1 MLLEHGAK
9 NVILHAFDG
18 KPSNALKG
26 IEAGYY
32 FSIPPSIARSPQKE
46 KLVKSVPLSN
56 LLLETD
62 SPALAAEKQTRNEPK
77 NVCISCQAISRI
89 KGVPVHTVYE
99 ETTKNALK
107 LFPKLQRFIRKWWRH
122 YTLESF
128 GNAKSEDN
136 LHLCRFAY
144 CSLDLF
150 SNNTPKISMDFLRY
164 LIAELFHNIWK
175 KKKNCHLKHQSQFV
189 TKKGKESKDMFQHLP
204 SNRPIR
210 MWRWTGSQFRYW
222 MNCVGL

>member
-1 MLLEHGAK
+1 MSTNCSLGPVSPHGRHWGIKRSFDVNHVIFLFLL
-9 NVILHAFDG
+9 F
-18 KPSNALKG
+18 
-26 IEAGYY
+26 
-32 FSIPPSIARSPQKE
+32 
-46 KLVKSVPLSN
+46 
-56 LLLETD
+56 
-62 SPALAAEKQTRNEPK
+62 QTRNEPK

-128 GNAKSEDN
+128 GDAKSEDN

-150 SNNTPKISMDFLRY
+150 SNNTPKISMDFVRY
-164 LIAELFHNIWK
+164 LIAELFLNIWK

-189 TKKGKESKDMFQHLP
+189 SKKGKESKDMFHTFLVTDQ
-204 SNRPIR
+204 
-210 MWRWTGSQFRYW
+210 
-222 MNCVGL
+222 